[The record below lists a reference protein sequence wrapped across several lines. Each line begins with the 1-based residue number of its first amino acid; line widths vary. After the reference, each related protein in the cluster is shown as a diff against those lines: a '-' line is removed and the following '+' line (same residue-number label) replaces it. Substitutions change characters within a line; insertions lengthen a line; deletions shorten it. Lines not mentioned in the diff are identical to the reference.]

1 MVANFSIDIKFNPSY
16 FKKLGLDKKHGF
28 DDALDAAVDHAI
40 HDAENICRREAPIDT
55 GNLRR
60 SIHKRKPGKAQGEL
74 TARGAPYWVY
84 LQYGTSKMDANPFVT
99 RTARRVKPKVSHYV
113 LEELKNAGI
122 IE

>member
-28 DDALDAAVDHAI
+28 DDALDVAVDHAI

-60 SIHKRKPGKAQGEL
+60 SIQKRKPGKCQGEL

-99 RTARRVKPKVSHYV
+99 RTARRVKPKVQEYV

-122 IE
+122 LE